1 MVKKISHFKAANC
14 VHGLR
19 PFFYY
24 LSRLFGLIPFSI
36 NYDQN
41 GQVRVSRL
49 DGLWFM
55 ASLITYLGF
64 RNTTIPQESN
74 TASCILILGD
84 NLFLLAEVGFGT
96 IFLAIDMSKS
106 IKTSWYTENVQHV
119 WYRGKPFY
127 SISAI
132 LFCYSN

>member
-19 PFFYY
+19 PFYY

-36 NYDQN
+36 NYDPN

-55 ASLITYLGF
+55 ASLLLYSLITYLGF

-74 TASCILILGD
+74 TASYILILGD

-96 IFLAIDMSKS
+96 IFLAIETDKS
-106 IKTSWYTENVQHV
+106 
-119 WYRGKPFY
+119 F
-127 SISAI
+127 
-132 LFCYSN
+132 